1 MLMVIDPALVMHD
14 DRLEV
19 SQSGLLIKRKIE
31 SENVICTFY
40 VCQVILIAHGTW
52 FETICQQKSIDNHQH
67 NDQANFCNNFHPSS
81 WLSTQQNFDSSQNEF
96 SAVHKA
102 LAGSIE
108 FSSLIE
114 LNF

>member
-1 MLMVIDPALVMHD
+1 MELDLKPSANKN
-14 DRLEV
+14 
-19 SQSGLLIKRKIE
+19 QSTTTNTTIKQI
-31 SENVICTFY
+31 S
-40 VCQVILIAHGTW
+40 A
-52 FETICQQKSIDNHQH
+52 TIFIPRRDER
-67 NDQANFCNNFHPSS
+67 
-81 WLSTQQNFDSSQNEF
+81 STQKKFDSSQNEEF